1 MTIPPEAASLYPAP
15 GEVIDGKYRC
25 ERMIGVGGMGAVA
38 LATHLLRKA
47 PVALKFMHP
56 AVSVREGFVERFINE
71 AVAASRIDSE
81 HVVKVFD
88 VGQLEEG
95 TPYLVMEYLEGTDLA
110 GVLERD
116 GQPGLRSIPRCLHF
130 AVQILRGLQIAHD
143 ASIVHRD
150 MKPSNCF
157 VIEKDGDPDFV
168 KLLDFGI
175 SKLQQPDDVKLT
187 QTNSLL
193 GTPLYMSPEQAR
205 SAKLADHRTDLYAV
219 GVILYELLT
228 GRPPFDSDS
237 TFTELLIKIATEEPT
252 PLVDLRPDVPP
263 ALAAVVRRAFAR
275 DPTQRYGSAFE
286 LSEAL
291 SPWCDERSRSVIE
304 ATRRRAA
311 RVTGLPGT
319 MLSAGT
325 TQASEGSEASAA
337 PVAPAATAPSGSQW
351 PAKTELLAPAPMQT
365 SHGGVAATA
374 AQRAPHSSS
383 RAAYALIGVGVVAAA
398 AAAVGFFAFRD
409 AGEVHPA
416 SLAVSVVDRSDPAP
430 PEAATTASSLPLVVV
445 EPEEPPVTAGSA
457 SAKPEKAAVRPTAQ
471 PPKEPDP
478 PPKATG
484 GSTKSRLG
492 DITIQQ

>member
-1 MTIPPEAASLYPAP
+1 MTIPPEAASLYPAA
-15 GEVIDGKYRC
+15 GVVIDGKYRC

-38 LATHLLRKA
+38 LATHLLRRA

-56 AVSVREGFVERFINE
+56 GVSVREGFVERFINE

-130 AVQILRGLQIAHD
+130 AVQILRGLQVAHD

-228 GRPPFDSDS
+228 GRPPFDSDT

-275 DPTQRYGSAFE
+275 DPKQRYGSAFE

-291 SPWCDERSRSVIE
+291 APWCDERSRSVIE

-325 TQASEGSEASAA
+325 TQASEGSEASGA

-351 PAKTELLAPAPMQT
+351 PGKTEVLAPAPLVVSQ
-365 SHGGVAATA
+365 GGVAATA
-374 AQRAPHSSS
+374 AQPASRSSS
-383 RAAYALIGVGVVAAA
+383 RAAYALIGVGLVTAAVAT
-398 AAAVGFFAFRD
+398 VGFFAFRD
-409 AGEVHPA
+409 AGEAHPT
-416 SLAVSVVDRSDPAP
+416 SLAVSVVDRSEPVVPDAAASSAP
-430 PEAATTASSLPLVVV
+430 PVVVLVAEEPPETAATT
-445 EPEEPPVTAGSA
+445 
-457 SAKPEKAAVRPTAQ
+457 SAKPDKAVVRPTAQ
-471 PPKEPDP
+471 PPKGTDP
-478 PPKATG
+478 PPKTTG
-484 GSTKSRLG
+484 GKSRLG

>member
-56 AVSVREGFVERFINE
+56 AVSVREGFIERFINE

-116 GQPGLRSIPRCLHF
+116 GQPGLQSIPRCLHF

-252 PLVDLRPDVPP
+252 PLVEIRPDVPP

-275 DPTQRYGSAFE
+275 DPKQRYGSAFE
-286 LSEAL
+286 LSEAI

-325 TQASEGSEASAA
+325 TQASAESEASAE

-351 PAKTELLAPAPMQT
+351 PAKTEVLAPAPMQT

-374 AQRAPHSSS
+374 AQPAPRSSS

-445 EPEEPPVTAGSA
+445 EPEEPPATAGSA
-457 SAKPEKAAVRPTAQ
+457 STQPEKAAVRPTQ
-471 PPKEPDP
+471 PPKGPET
-478 PPKATG
+478 PPKTTG
-484 GSTKSRLG
+484 ASTKSRLG